1 MTYTEIYF
9 YSGASNKL
17 HTACRLCAKAV
28 QQGLNVLVYSLDRPL
43 LTQFDK
49 LLWTISPTSF
59 IGHCHAENTQLVKV
73 SPVVLSQT
81 LDCGNNTEVLLNLHG
96 ECPPTFDQFKR
107 LIEITDTSNEDKMA
121 GRKRYRMYQQA
132 GYKIYH
138 HQLDDA

>member
-1 MTYTEIYF
+1 MQ
-9 YSGASNKL
+9 L
-17 HTACRLCAKAV
+17 
-28 QQGLNVLVYSLDRPL
+28 
-43 LTQFDK
+43 DK

-59 IGHCHAENTQLVKV
+59 IGHCHAENTQLVQV
-73 SPVVLSQT
+73 TPVVLSQT

-107 LIEITDTSNEDKMA
+107 LIEITDTSNEDKMV